1 LLDNLDVAQQLL
13 GPVFQLIV
21 HQHLVVDP
29 VISVLGGDGVHVE
42 IGAQEFVG
50 EIIQDQEEQE
60 PNKYDHAKH

>member
-1 LLDNLDVAQQLL
+1 MLDNLDVAQQLL

-21 HQHLVVDP
+21 HQHLGIDALIGVF
-29 VISVLGGDGVHVE
+29 GGDGVLVE

-50 EIIQDQEEQE
+50 EIVQNQEEQE